1 MKKKN
6 QLLKRRKINEE
17 KIKTKLIIAY
27 YNRQQLGKNKTNY
40 LLEIK
45 KKNKNLKIKQSFAVE
60 KEAFKR

>member
-45 KKNKNLKIKQSFAVE
+45 KKKQKPKN
-60 KEAFKR
+60 